1 MTAVT
6 DTTRIFRRPGAFAAF
21 AAFVRLE
28 VRRALR
34 NRRYVTFA
42 IAFPVVFYVLYTGV
56 LSGTSADATA
66 IVGGIPW
73 RTYFM
78 VSMATYGAIGAALG
92 GAIVI
97 AQERDGGW
105 ARQLRVT
112 PLPSSAYV
120 AGKLV
125 VAYLV
130 TLPAIAA
137 VLVAGLVIDH
147 VALAP
152 VTWLAVL
159 VVLALGSLPFAA
171 LGLLIG
177 YTFDANSA
185 QGAMM
190 ITFFSLAI
198 LGGLWAPL
206 SSFPDTLATIGGMLP
221 SSRLA
226 DLGRGAAAGATP
238 DPAAVAILAA
248 YAIVIGGLAAWR
260 HRSVEPAA
268 HG

>member
-1 MTAVT
+1 MTALT
-6 DTTRIFRRPGAFAAF
+6 HTTRFIPRPEGLGAF

-34 NRRYVTFA
+34 NRRYLMFA
-42 IAFPVVFYVLYTGV
+42 VAFPVVFYVLYTGV
-56 LSGTSADATA
+56 LSGTSADATTL
-66 IVGGIPW
+66 VGGIQW

-112 PLPSSAYV
+112 PLPSTAYV

-130 TLPAIAA
+130 TVPAITA
-137 VLVAGLVIDH
+137 VLLAGLVVDH
-147 VALAP
+147 VELGP
-152 VTWLAVL
+152 TTWLAVL

-177 YTFDANSA
+177 YLFDANSA

-190 ITFFSLAI
+190 ISFFSLAI

-226 DLGRGAAAGATP
+226 DLGRDAAAGVAP
-238 DPAAVAILAA
+238 DPVAVALLAA

-260 HRSVEPAA
+260 YRSAEPVHA
-268 HG
+268 

>member
-1 MTAVT
+1 
-6 DTTRIFRRPGAFAAF
+6 
-21 AAFVRLE
+21 
-28 VRRALR
+28 
-34 NRRYVTFA
+34 
-42 IAFPVVFYVLYTGV
+42 
-56 LSGTSADATA
+56 
-66 IVGGIPW
+66 
-73 RTYFM
+73 M

-105 ARQLRVT
+105 TRQLRVT

-130 TLPAIAA
+130 TVPAIAA
-137 VLVAGLVIDH
+137 VLVAGLLVDH
-147 VALAP
+147 VELAP
-152 VTWLAVL
+152 VAWLAVL
-159 VVLALGSLPFAA
+159 AALAIGSLPFAA

-190 ITFFSLAI
+190 ISFFSLAI

-206 SSFPDTLATIGGMLP
+206 SSFPDTLATIGRMLP

-226 DLGRGAAAGATP
+226 DLGRDAAAGVAP
-238 DPAAVAILAA
+238 DPAAIAILAA

-260 HRSVEPAA
+260 YRSAEPSVPCLTAVRPAPAA
-268 HG
+268 AHPSRARRRCWPTAGGELVADVAGGRRAVRRLSGRPDHPRAAGRRSWPSLPLRPRRSSRS